1 MDIKESDTMMAEIV
15 ERYPNGKLQ
24 DPRSKKVPYKG
35 GRHRM
40 LSLVGI
46 ARGSDIG
53 DDDVINSG
61 KLYEY
66 RLEAFR

>member
-1 MDIKESDTMMAEIV
+1 
-15 ERYPNGKLQ
+15 
-24 DPRSKKVPYKG
+24 
-35 GRHRM
+35 M

-53 DDDVINSG
+53 DDDVIKSG